1 MPATPKLVLVSLAD
15 QANDAGV
22 CWPSVASIERRTG
35 LSDRAIQKALQW
47 LAQAGALTVKRETG
61 KANFFTVTPERY
73 SPPTPER
80 RSPPNV
86 VPPEPHSPTP
96 ERRSPPP
103 PNHVHHT
110 PEPRS
115 PRTVIETSIEPS
127 GTVKARKR
135 AGTLAATDL
144 VALGVDPVHA
154 RDWITARK
162 SPITETAW
170 SDLQRE
176 AGKAGITAAEAVRIC
191 AVKGWRGFNAGWK
204 WQDAAPAA
212 TVPHRTVAG
221 ETPEQTAARRAEAK
235 RLAFGG
241 ATTGDVIDA

>member
-73 SPPTPER
+73 SP
-80 RSPPNV
+80 
-86 VPPEPHSPTP
+86 PTP